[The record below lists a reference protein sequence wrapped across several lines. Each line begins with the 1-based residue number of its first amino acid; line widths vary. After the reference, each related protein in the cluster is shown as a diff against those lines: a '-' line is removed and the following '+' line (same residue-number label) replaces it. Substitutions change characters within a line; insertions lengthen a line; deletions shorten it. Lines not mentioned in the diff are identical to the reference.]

1 MSTPDW
7 REQLTPKVRILQIIV
22 AALSFGCFSFL
33 IIAVFVSQNLNKAI
47 DQPTLTYIALL
58 MAAIILGVWIF
69 LPGIIVAQ
77 GRKNIQQTLLSR
89 AKQVGQNS
97 VADKTEKENSKAQ
110 ALMNLLQTKTI
121 FACALLEGAV
131 FFLLITYIMEHSML
145 SITAAIALLLLLM
158 AQMPTIGRVTN
169 WIENQLPL
177 VDV

>member
-1 MSTPDW
+1 MSASDW
-7 REQLTPKVRILQIIV
+7 REQLPVKVRNLQIIV
-22 AALSFGCFSFL
+22 GALSFGCFSFL
-33 IIAVFVSQNLNKAI
+33 IIAVFVSQNLNKATE
-47 DQPTLTYIALL
+47 QPMLTYIALL
-58 MAAIILGVWIF
+58 MAAIIFGIWFF

-121 FACALLEGAV
+121 VGCAILEGAV
-131 FFLLITYIMEHSML
+131 FLLLIAYMVEHSMP

-158 AQMPTIGRVTN
+158 AQMPTIGRATN